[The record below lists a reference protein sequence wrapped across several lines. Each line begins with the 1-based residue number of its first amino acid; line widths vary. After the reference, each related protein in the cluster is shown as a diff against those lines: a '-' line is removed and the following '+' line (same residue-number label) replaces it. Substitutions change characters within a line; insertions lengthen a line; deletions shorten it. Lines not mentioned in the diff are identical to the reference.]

1 MKPTTRYVL
10 SSTGLVA
17 FLLFWEGFA
26 RSGIMEPHLLPPPS
40 TIPPALIS
48 EINEGFWQVMVW
60 SSLRHYTIGF
70 VLGSVLGVTLG
81 VVVALFPKVE
91 ASQAYLARVLR
102 PIPPLAWIPFAIIWF
117 GITETAAAFIISIG
131 IFWINYFTA
140 MGAVNAVDKDLIE
153 VARAFGHRTF
163 PALLRKVI
171 LPGAAPGILSG
182 LRAGLGQGWMTVV
195 AAERPRSGPYPP
207 ALISEINEGFWQ
219 VMVWSS
225 LRHYT
230 IGFVLGSVLGVTLG
244 VVVALFPKVEA
255 SQAYL
260 ARVLRPIPPLA
271 WIPFAIIWFGITE
284 TAAAFIISIGIFWIN
299 YFTAMGAVNAVD
311 KDLIEVARAF
321 GHRTFP
327 ALLRK
332 VILPGAAPGILS
344 GLRAGLGQGWMTVVA
359 AELFGIQGIGQ
370 RMIEAAGLLNTQVVI
385 LYMFSIAFLYG
396 VSDYIFVRIQQRILA
411 WQR

>member
-91 ASQAYLARVLR
+91 ASQAYLARILR

-140 MGAVNAVDKDLIE
+140 MGAV
-153 VARAFGHRTF
+153 
-163 PALLRKVI
+163 
-171 LPGAAPGILSG
+171 
-182 LRAGLGQGWMTVV
+182 Q
-195 AAERPRSGPYPP
+195 
-207 ALISEINEGFWQ
+207 
-219 VMVWSS
+219 
-225 LRHYT
+225 
-230 IGFVLGSVLGVTLG
+230 
-244 VVVALFPKVEA
+244 
-255 SQAYL
+255 
-260 ARVLRPIPPLA
+260 
-271 WIPFAIIWFGITE
+271 
-284 TAAAFIISIGIFWIN
+284 
-299 YFTAMGAVNAVD
+299 AVD